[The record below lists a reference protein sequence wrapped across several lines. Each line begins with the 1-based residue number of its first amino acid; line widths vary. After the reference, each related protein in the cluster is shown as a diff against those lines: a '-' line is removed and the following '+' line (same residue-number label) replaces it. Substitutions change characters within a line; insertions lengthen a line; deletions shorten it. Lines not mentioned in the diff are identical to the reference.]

1 MTNYYPYTAPIILDD
16 DVFELYGGDI
26 TLGVSNQRQI
36 AYWIAEQEVSNNLKT
51 FLKPTIVS
59 GTYDPAW
66 KIILEHTYINS
77 VDVVRFID
85 TQENIFFTA
94 SGTTS
99 GYYSIDRDDYGTIDL
114 HYLTGVCN
122 CQTALSYPYKVQVVY
137 NAGLP
142 TGTSMQQNVL
152 LALSTYSKIIIN
164 EIIGFGNEGPG
175 DVGIESFN
183 AQQYAERR
191 RIQNTDFGSS
201 PQAMF
206 VNRLLKPLRRHRYV
220 GL

>member
-1 MTNYYPYTAPIILDD
+1 MNFYPYLVPIIMDD
-16 DVFELYGGDI
+16 DVFDLYGGDI

-51 FLKPTIVS
+51 FLKPTIVT

-66 KIILEHTYINS
+66 RIILEHTYINS
-77 VDVVRFID
+77 IGSVRFMD
-85 TQENIFFTA
+85 SLGVPFFTA
-94 SGTTS
+94 TGPTS
-99 GYYSIDRDDYGTIDL
+99 NYFALNNDGYGLLDVDYLCGL
-114 HYLTGVCN
+114 CN
-122 CQTALSYPYKVQVVY
+122 CGFYSPYKIEVVY

-142 TGTSMQQNVL
+142 TGTSMQSNVL
-152 LALSTYSKIIIN
+152 LALTTYSKIIMN

-201 PQAMF
+201 PEAMF
-206 VNRLLKPLRRHRYV
+206 VNRLLKPLRRYRYV

>member
-1 MTNYYPYTAPIILDD
+1 MNFYPYSSPFILDD
-16 DVFELYGGDI
+16 NVFEKYGGDI
-26 TLGVSNQRQI
+26 TLGNSDQRDA
-36 AYWIAEQEVSNNLKT
+36 AYLIAEQEVSNHLDT
-51 FLKPTIVS
+51 FLKPTTVT

-66 KIILEHTYINS
+66 SIILEHTYINS
-77 VDVVRFID
+77 ISVVRFID

-99 GYYSIDRDDYGTIDL
+99 GYYSVGSDDRGVVDL
-114 HYLTGVCN
+114 HYLTGICN
-122 CQTALSYPYKVQVVY
+122 CQTNLSYPYKVQVIY

-142 TGTSMQQNVL
+142 SGTSLQSNVL
-152 LALSTYSKIIIN
+152 MALSTYAKIIIN
-164 EIIGFGNEGPG
+164 EIVGYGNEAPG
-175 DVGIESFN
+175 DVGVESFN

-206 VNRLLKPLRRHRYV
+206 ANRLLKPLRRFRYV